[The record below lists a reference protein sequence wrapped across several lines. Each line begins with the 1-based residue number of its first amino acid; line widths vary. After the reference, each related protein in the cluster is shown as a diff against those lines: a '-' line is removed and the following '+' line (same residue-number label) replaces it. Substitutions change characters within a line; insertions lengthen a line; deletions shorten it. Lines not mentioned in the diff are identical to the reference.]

1 MSEKEFKDCFAK
13 VKANTN
19 QQEKL
24 KTAKPAERVRTI
36 AIEHCF
42 SALAKIRN
50 CG

>member
-1 MSEKEFKDCFAK
+1 MSEEELKDCFAK
-13 VKANTN
+13 VKANSN

-24 KTAKPAERVRTI
+24 KSAKSAERVRTI

-50 CG
+50 YG